1 MPWFKVDDGLP
12 SSRKVLGIPRRDRLA
27 AIGLWTL
34 GGAWSAKELQDGAVP
49 SYMIVEL
56 GGTRRVA
63 EALVT
68 AGLWSRTSTGYSFVN
83 WDEFQPTKADVVA
96 AREKNAEKLRKWRRR
111 NQEQNQEET
120 GSVTGLQDGSDEVR
134 NPAPVPSRPDPTSPP
149 TGGEDV
155 ADRADVTELCE
166 LLADL
171 VEENG
176 SKRPAVT
183 KASRDSAR
191 LLLDRDGRE
200 LDAAKRLVRWT
211 QGDSF
216 WQGNVLSMPTFR
228 KQYDRLRLAANR
240 QLEERR
246 QSSPRTNTRD
256 AELLAFATAADTSTP
271 TRQEITR

>member
-34 GGAWSAKELQDGAVP
+34 AGAWSAKELQDGAVP

-56 GGTRRVA
+56 GATRRVA

-68 AGLWSRTSTGYSFVN
+68 VGLWSRTSSGYSFVN
-83 WDEFQPTKADVVA
+83 WDDFQPTKADVLS
-96 AREKNAEKLRKWRRR
+96 AREKNAEKLRKWRQR
-111 NQEQNQEET
+111 NRDRDQGET
-120 GSVTGLQDGSDEVR
+120 KFVTELQDGSDEVR
-134 NPAPVPSRPDPTSPP
+134 NAAPVPARPDPTSPP
-149 TGGEDV
+149 IGGEDV
-155 ADRADVTELCE
+155 ADRADVVELCE

-171 VEENG
+171 VEQNG
-176 SKRPAVT
+176 SNRPPVT
-183 KASRDSAR
+183 KTWRDSAR

-200 LDAAKRLVRWT
+200 LESAKRLVRWS
-211 QGDSF
+211 QADDF
-216 WQGNVLSMPTFR
+216 WRSNVLSMPTFR

-246 QSSPRTNTRD
+246 QAPGRGGQRD
-256 AELLAFATAADTSTP
+256 AELIGFMTGADNTP
-271 TRQEITR
+271 TRQEITQ

>member
-34 GGAWSAKELQDGAVP
+34 AGAWSAKELQDGAVP

-56 GGTRRVA
+56 GATRRVA
-63 EALVT
+63 EALVS
-68 AGLWSRTSTGYSFVN
+68 AGLWSRTSSGYAFVN
-83 WDEFQPTKADVVA
+83 WDDFQPTKADVLS
-96 AREKNAEKLRKWRRR
+96 AREKNAEKLRKWRQR
-111 NQEQNQEET
+111 NRARDEGET
-120 GSVTGLQDGSDEVR
+120 ESVTGLQDGSDEVR
-134 NPAPVPSRPDPTSPP
+134 NPAPVPSRPVPSSSPS
-149 TGGEDV
+149 GEEDV
-155 ADRADVTELCE
+155 ADRADVAELCE

-176 SKRPAVT
+176 SKRPVVT
-183 KASRDSAR
+183 KAWRESAR
-191 LLLDRDGRE
+191 LLLDRDGRD
-200 LDAAKRLVRWT
+200 LDAAKRLVRWV

-216 WQGNVLSMPTFR
+216 WRANVLSMPTFR

-246 QSSPRTNTRD
+246 QAPGNGQQRD
-256 AELLAFATAADTSTP
+256 AELLAFMTRYDNDP
-271 TRQEITR
+271 TTKEIAQ

>member
-56 GGTRRVA
+56 GATRRVA

-68 AGLWSRTSTGYSFVN
+68 AGLWSRTSSGYAFVN
-83 WDEFQPTKADVVA
+83 WDEFQPTRADVVA

-111 NQEQNQEET
+111 NQEQNQGET
-120 GSVTGLQDGSDEVR
+120 EFVTGLQDGSDEVR
-134 NPAPVPSRPDPTSPP
+134 NPAPVPTRPDPTSSPD
-149 TGGEDV
+149 GEEDV
-155 ADRADVTELCE
+155 AERADVAELCE

-183 KASRDSAR
+183 KAWRDSAR

-200 LDAAKRLVRWT
+200 LDSAKRLVRWT

-216 WQGNVLSMPTFR
+216 WRSNVLSMPTFR

-240 QLEERR
+240 QLEERK
-246 QSSPRTNTRD
+246 QSSTRAGGRDQRVFDFITADQHDTPR
-256 AELLAFATAADTSTP
+256 
-271 TRQEITR
+271 EISA

>member
-56 GGTRRVA
+56 GATRRVA
-63 EALVT
+63 EALVA
-68 AGLWSRTSTGYSFVN
+68 AGLWSRTSSGYAFVN
-83 WDEFQPTKADVVA
+83 WDEFQPTRADVVA

-111 NQEQNQEET
+111 NQEQNQDET
-120 GSVTGLQDGSDEVR
+120 GSVTELQDGSGEVR
-134 NPAPVPSRPDPTSPP
+134 NPAPVPARPDPTSPP
-149 TGGEDV
+149 IGGEDV
-155 ADRADVTELCE
+155 ADRTDVAELCD

-183 KASRDSAR
+183 KAWLDAGR
-191 LLLDRDGRE
+191 LLLDRDGRDLE
-200 LDAAKRLVRWT
+200 TAKRLLRWT
-211 QGDSF
+211 QADSF
-216 WQGNVLSMPTFR
+216 WRANVMSLPTFR

-240 QLEERR
+240 QLEERKQTQGR
-246 QSSPRTNTRD
+246 GSSRD
-256 AELLAFATAADTSTP
+256 AELIAFMTEQDHII
-271 TRQEITR
+271 TRQEITS